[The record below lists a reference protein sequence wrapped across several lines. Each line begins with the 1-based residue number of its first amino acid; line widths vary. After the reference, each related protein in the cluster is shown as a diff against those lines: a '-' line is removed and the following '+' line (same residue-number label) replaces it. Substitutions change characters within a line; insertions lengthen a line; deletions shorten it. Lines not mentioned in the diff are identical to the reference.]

1 MDTLD
6 VLKLV
11 GRVYIVAF
19 SFYFVSIL
27 STLAVMNSFINV
39 TELFY
44 TPIIYLYLFL
54 IHVFLEIK

>member
-6 VLKLV
+6 ILKLV